1 MFFFLHYSQHLDT
14 KEPTQPPN
22 FLFTLGPRPF
32 WELWPHKKKLKKRLT
47 IDDFKKCL
55 LEQWAKNHGI
65 SPSRVSQIFLPV
77 PLLLSQP
84 IRKTPPQQKP
94 SLYPQTDLIQV
105 VPSKQSNLKDRRSE
119 QDQPKQSVGAGKNS
133 MHNGVN
139 SLSNTSHETRTR
151 RLIRSVYRVTRRFH
165 VLRHLRQRGDTQ
177 SGNTNSFTRRP
188 NSSRFSRMSFRRLT
202 SRSKSRNVKISS
214 PLQVTRDSATSQGN
228 IDPSSKTQTRNSS
241 AHTSEQNEGTD
252 TMDDAVVYA
261 TICHENLDNN
271 KKKHINEKQSGGK
284 EEKDELTVHR
294 RPPRRRRHT
303 HDDDNNSCSD
313 ASFSNRTS
321 EVDKHKRRVVFLEKQ
336 VLLQQEEIQTLREV
350 IDDLRSSLQ
359 LSDAQN
365 LALQVL
371 LKKMSKAESSL
382 LPTYASNGYSLSSS
396 MKNTPD
402 DSNSPTSPSNPKQ
415 FTSQYKLFANGIN
428 RKVPNANMN
437 NNTSENTNFKFRSQ
451 MDESEKQL
459 ENLVKELKEMS
470 QTMYPPSNYLLMQNQ
485 FGLNNNNNNNNNNI
499 NTNSTASSGS
509 TFNGGGISYQDIDPL
524 QDEITKTSK
533 VLNGTKDELKAT
545 QQELQQ
551 TANRLHQKE
560 FELEENS
567 VNLKNAYKALEK
579 AQKDLLKMR

>member
-1 MFFFLHYSQHLDT
+1 M
-14 KEPTQPPN
+14 
-22 FLFTLGPRPF
+22 
-32 WELWPHKKKLKKRLT
+32 
-47 IDDFKKCL
+47 

-65 SPSRVSQIFLPV
+65 SPNRVSQIFLPV

-84 IRKTPPQQKP
+84 IRKTQQKP
-94 SLYPQTDLIQV
+94 CLHPQTDLIQV
-105 VPSKQSNLKDRRSE
+105 VPSKQSNLKGSRNGHEVQTFRQVND
-119 QDQPKQSVGAGKNS
+119 DTKQ
-133 MHNGVN
+133 NGVN
-139 SLSNTSHETRTR
+139 SLSNPSSNETRTR

-177 SGNTNSFTRRP
+177 TGNPSTFTRTRST
-188 NSSRFSRMSFRRLT
+188 SSRFSRMSFRRLT

-214 PLQVTRDSATSQGN
+214 PLQVTRDSTTSQGN
-228 IDPSSKTQTRNSS
+228 IDPRSKRQDSNDSSTHNI
-241 AHTSEQNEGTD
+241 EENEGTD
-252 TMDDAVVYA
+252 TVDDGIVYA
-261 TICHENLDNN
+261 TICHESLDKN
-271 KKKHINEKQSGGK
+271 KKKQNNENQLGAK
-284 EEKDELTVHR
+284 EEKDEVTVRR

-303 HDDDNNSCSD
+303 HDDENNSYSD
-313 ASFSNRTS
+313 ASCSNNRIS
-321 EVDKHKRRVVFLEKQ
+321 DVDKHKRRVVFLEKQ
-336 VLLQQEEIQTLREV
+336 VLIQQEEIQTLREV
-350 IDDLRSSLQ
+350 IEDLRSSLQ

-396 MKNTPD
+396 MKNTPEE
-402 DSNSPTSPSNPKQ
+402 DSCSPTSPSKEY
-415 FTSQYKLFANGIN
+415 TSQYKLFSNGIN
-428 RKVPNANMN
+428 RKVPNGNVN
-437 NNTSENTNFKFRSQ
+437 NNSENTNFKFRSQ

-485 FGLNNNNNNNNNNI
+485 FGLNNNNNH
-499 NTNSTASSGS
+499 NTISITSSGS

-560 FELEENS
+560 SELEENS

-579 AQKDLLKMR
+579 AQKELLKMR